1 MCKLCEQEGAKEP
14 VSYSTSATSKLRTHV
29 EKAHIATATA
39 ISASEPQEPPEKK
52 IKLTTENIFS
62 VMLDQQEADA
72 TVQMYHPRR
81 GKAPGFVVVQ
91 FGTVPLAYR
100 NLPDSF
106 AESLLCSA
114 QRLQRFQM
122 LPAQDIMP
130 NNYLVQRDMVHATKG
145 TRMTVQ
151 FRTLV
156 DANLLVTFQIKLLHQ
171 TWDDLEV
178 QSSDC
183 MKTAVSSFLSLHQV
197 TGDVANAPAFS
208 GYLVQPFSM
217 SYTNVSI
224 QAALAALMSVSTSS
238 RL

>member
-1 MCKLCEQEGAKEP
+1 
-14 VSYSTSATSKLRTHV
+14 
-29 EKAHIATATA
+29 
-39 ISASEPQEPPEKK
+39 
-52 IKLTTENIFS
+52 
-62 VMLDQQEADA
+62 
-72 TVQMYHPRR
+72 MYHPRR

-100 NLPDSF
+100 NLPDSV
-106 AESLLCSA
+106 AESLLSSA

-183 MKTAVSSFLSLHQV
+183 MKTAVSSFLSLHQL
-197 TGDVANAPAFS
+197 TGDAANAPAFFGIS
-208 GYLVQPFSM
+208 CPAVQHVLYERFHPSRPC
-217 SYTNVSI
+217 
-224 QAALAALMSVSTSS
+224 LAALMSVSTSS